1 MHLQKCLTFGVHIKS
16 RKRKGGEIAIRERE
30 SRKSRGGKEKG
41 GGRKAKERAR
51 RKTKRK
57 TKRRGDKANRCVKSS
72 IIC

>member
-1 MHLQKCLTFGVHIKS
+1 MGCISGTIRERES